1 MNNTCLRY
9 LKSKVKKVNESVKK
23 GDMVSFYN
31 DSGEL
36 VRGEVVSVN
45 GEIYTI
51 SYEGDTYQTNDIIVE
66 GYGSGAGMSLTDHG
80 YSDSSASLKGTI
92 SDINK
97 KVAAIVDM
105 VKGGNI
111 SGAAKSAVAGVFRH
125 GSEFKEK
132 IDSAIDSIEF
142 KAEYKK
148 VHADYQSGKKD
159 EPKTKDN
166 PKDNPKDKQDADQ

>member
-1 MNNTCLRY
+1 MKLFEKY
-9 LKSKVKKVNESVKK
+9 LKSKVKKVNEAVKK

-31 DSGEL
+31 DSGDL

-45 GEIYTI
+45 GGIYTI

-66 GYGSGAGMSLTDHG
+66 GYGAGMSLTDHG
-80 YSDSSASLKGTI
+80 YSDSSASLKASI
-92 SDINK
+92 SSINK

-105 VKGGNI
+105 VKGGDI

-132 IDSAIDSIEF
+132 IDSAIDSAEF

-159 EPKTKDN
+159 EPETKD
-166 PKDNPKDKQDADQ
+166 KTDGSKGSD